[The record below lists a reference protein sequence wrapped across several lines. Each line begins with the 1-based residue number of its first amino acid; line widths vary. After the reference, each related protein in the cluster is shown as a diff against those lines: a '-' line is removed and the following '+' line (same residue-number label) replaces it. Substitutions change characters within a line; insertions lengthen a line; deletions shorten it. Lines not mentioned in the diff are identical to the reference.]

1 MPRDD
6 PPTPSSP
13 ESPTPA
19 AVGVAAAAPKQIP
32 LSPRQEA
39 FCQHFVLLGN
49 AANAALKA
57 GYAMESASN
66 QGYRLMRQPLIQA
79 RVAVIRAGLA
89 RAYCLD
95 SSVLLG
101 KLEAVYQ
108 RAVYDRS
115 FHAAARCVEIQARIA
130 GHVGTTTRG
139 EKRSDRDTKKTM
151 TTNDNNSAP
160 IPEVNLS
167 ESKD

>member
-6 PPTPSSP
+6 PPTPRN
-13 ESPTPA
+13 PTLPVPGPGPA
-19 AVGVAAAAPKQIP
+19 PATTQALPVPAAAPKKTTAVKPPQKQ
-32 LSPRQEA
+32 LRPRHEA

-89 RAYCLD
+89 RA
-95 SSVLLG
+95 
-101 KLEAVYQ
+101 
-108 RAVYDRS
+108 
-115 FHAAARCVEIQARIA
+115 
-130 GHVGTTTRG
+130 
-139 EKRSDRDTKKTM
+139 
-151 TTNDNNSAP
+151 
-160 IPEVNLS
+160 
-167 ESKD
+167 